1 MVKGD
6 VRGGGVNANM
16 KSVDVCCARE
26 KVHAPYRDDDGEGND
41 DGTASH
47 QWKSFMAKVRAPI
60 VSTLMAIL
68 MNTSVVLLVMMRSDA
83 DDESDAACDYQNEVV
98 KWHK

>member
-1 MVKGD
+1 
-6 VRGGGVNANM
+6 
-16 KSVDVCCARE
+16 
-26 KVHAPYRDDDGEGND
+26 
-41 DGTASH
+41 
-47 QWKSFMAKVRAPI
+47 MAKVRAPI